1 MSNGH
6 APYTCLVETAEER
19 RERRYRHAPKGRS
32 FGASL
37 VALQMADGYWE
48 GSGRDPLRPTF
59 ALFVVS
65 KQGAR
70 PFSVNLRSGRKIH
83 AHGLGSSSRQGW
95 PMEFLK
101 SVGYE
106 VREQDLEPADE
117 ASEPMVAIEVFLRP
131 LFEYRPGMLDPALV
145 TFTMSLSMERLA
157 QESERFSSRGL
168 DLLLSHHP
176 FKEPDDYKKRNH
188 GAPYDRATVIAEGV
202 RFAAA
207 LNERGLLPMPPDPLF
222 CAHLLLSALG
232 KGYARR
238 NMRAGEWFA
247 VDDRDA
253 PFVETGMALARRAP
267 GLVFRCA
274 QSTIAG
280 WLSEEVLW
288 WERRRLNA

>member
-1 MSNGH
+1 MSSGH
-6 APYTCLVETAEER
+6 APYQVLIETAEEKRAR
-19 RERRYRHAPKGRS
+19 RGRYEPKGRS
-32 FGASL
+32 FGASC
-37 VALQMADGYWE
+37 VALQMAHGYWE
-48 GSGRDPLRPTF
+48 GSSRNPLRPTF

-70 PFSVNLRSGRKIH
+70 PFVMNLRSGRKLH
-83 AHGLGSSSRQGW
+83 AHGLGSDRNGW

-106 VREQDLEPADE
+106 VREQDLAPADDE
-117 ASEPMVAIEVFLRP
+117 SEPTVAIEVFLRP
-131 LFEYRPGMLDPALV
+131 LFEYRPGMLDPMAV
-145 TFTMSLSMERLA
+145 TFTMSLPMGRLA

-168 DLLLSHHP
+168 DRLLVHHP
-176 FKEPDDYKKRNH
+176 LKETDDYKARNH
-188 GAPYDRATVIAEGV
+188 GAPFDRATVIAEGV

-222 CAHLLLSALG
+222 CTHLLLSALG

-247 VDDRDA
+247 VNDNDA
-253 PFVETGMALARRAP
+253 PFVETGMAFAHRAP
-267 GLVFRCA
+267 GLVFRLS
-274 QSTIAG
+274 QSEVAR

-288 WERRRLNA
+288 WERHRLNA